1 MRLDIHEENK
11 IAIIWAASDENTD
24 VLPPEIASQLEPLR
38 SKHKKFRVI
47 IMHSGSD
54 ELFEPMLT
62 LLLRNRM
69 KKALNEVRGE
79 KNSSPSPLPHQ
90 TGCQETVGF

>member
-1 MRLDIHEENK
+1 MKLDIHEENK

-24 VLPPEIASQLEPLR
+24 VLPPEIASQLETLK
-38 SKHKKFRVI
+38 SKHKKFRTF
-47 IMHSGSD
+47 IMHSGSG

-79 KNSSPSPLPHQ
+79 KNNPPASGCLPD
-90 TGCQETVGF
+90 CREAVRF

>member
-11 IAIIWAASDENTD
+11 MALIWAASDENTD
-24 VLPPEIASQLEPLR
+24 VLPPEIASQLETLR

-47 IMHSGSD
+47 FMHSGSD

-79 KNSSPSPLPHQ
+79 KISPPAS
-90 TGCQETVGF
+90 GCQPDCREAVRF